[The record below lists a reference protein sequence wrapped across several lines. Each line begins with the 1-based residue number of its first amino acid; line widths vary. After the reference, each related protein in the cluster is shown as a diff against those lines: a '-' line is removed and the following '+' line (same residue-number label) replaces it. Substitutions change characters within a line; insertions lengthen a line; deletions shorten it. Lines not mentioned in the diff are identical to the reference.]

1 MTSFSIGLLIYV
13 GGTNPASEVV
23 RNGGNGKPNLKWART
38 LFEDGFRHRSNL
50 YPKPRR
56 LTSKI

>member
-23 RNGGNGKPNLKWART
+23 RTGGNGKPNLKWART
-38 LFEDGFRHRSNL
+38 LSEDGFRQGVTFTRS
-50 YPKPRR
+50 REG
-56 LTSKI
+56 